1 MLPLFTFERLARK
14 AGIKR
19 ITADAVEELRDA
31 VDEYGMAIAER
42 AVKLS
47 RHANRRTV
55 MGEDVRLAARKA

>member
-1 MLPLFTFERLARK
+1 MIVLARK